1 MTPICLLPLAPR
13 LVVGLFFCT
22 FAHFPALFPP
32 LFVLLSIFLITRGNL
47 ACFQKAHGQA
57 ADHQGGKAPKQGCAN
72 ARRATKPELNTTVF
86 CSPLAY
92 RGEIKAM
99 IIQNYKYVFV
109 DSRGLQPLAS
119 AIQEKP
125 SPPSPWWLGKTGK
138 TETPITEFT
147 QQQLAQFD
155 PNPCHFPKRAAM
167 QALK

>member
-1 MTPICLLPLAPR
+1 MQFACALPLAPR
-13 LVVGLFFCT
+13 LLVGLFFCT

-86 CSPLAY
+86 CSPLAH

-99 IIQNYKYVFV
+99 IIQNYEFVLV
-109 DSRGLQPLAS
+109 DSRGLRPLAS
-119 AIQEKP
+119 AVQAVQETRKTQ
-125 SPPSPWWLGKTGK
+125 PPIPVVGSRQNRNPNNGIY
-138 TETPITEFT
+138 IT
-147 QQQLAQFD
+147 
-155 PNPCHFPKRAAM
+155 AAG
-167 QALK
+167 LI

>member
-1 MTPICLLPLAPR
+1 MEPHDAHGNSRVYCHFHLGWWWAFF
-13 LVVGLFFCT
+13 FFCT

-32 LFVLLSIFLITRGNL
+32 HFVLLSIFLITRGNL

-99 IIQNYKYVFV
+99 IIQNYKILFV
-109 DSRGLQPLAS
+109 DSPLAS
-119 AIQEKP
+119 AMQEKP
-125 SPPSPWWLGKTGK
+125 SPPPPWWGKQAK
-138 TETPITEFT
+138 
-147 QQQLAQFD
+147 
-155 PNPCHFPKRAAM
+155 PKP
-167 QALK
+167 Q